1 MQEFEIKIMK
11 FIQLAVAAAGALTMA
26 VNADS
31 TPDDPADYKA
41 TILITGSNRG
51 IGYEFVRRFSER
63 DWRIIATARNPDEA
77 TDLHA
82 LADADPDIIIE
93 QLDVTDHPRIDELA
107 AKYQAQPID
116 ILLLNAAI
124 GPAGIQ
130 TLAKLEFD
138 RARLSYEV
146 NVIGPM
152 KITQAFMEHVQAS
165 QKKQV
170 IAMSSDSGSFVA
182 GSQRPILW
190 HYKASKA
197 ALNMYFHTLAF
208 ETQKRGV
215 TAIMLHPGLVGT
227 NPQLAKFPGAI
238 KTEDS
243 VNQMLQVLDKLTLED
258 NGRFISYQGETMP
271 W

>member
-1 MQEFEIKIMK
+1 MK
-11 FIQLAVAAAGALTMA
+11 FSELALVAAGALAMTA
-26 VNADS
+26 QAE
-31 TPDDPADYKA
+31 TAPANPVDYK
-41 TILITGSNRG
+41 TTVLITGSNRG
-51 IGYEFVRRFSER
+51 IGFEFVRRFSER
-63 DWRIIATARNPDEA
+63 DWRIIATARKPDEA
-77 TDLHA
+77 TNLQA

-107 AKYQAQPID
+107 VKYQAQPID

-152 KITQAFMEHVQAS
+152 KLTQAFMENVKAS

-215 TAIMLHPGLVGT
+215 TAIMLHPGLVAT
-227 NPQLAKFPGAI
+227 NPQLAKFPGVI
-238 KTEDS
+238 QTEDS
-243 VNQMLQVLDKLTLED
+243 VRQMLVVIDKLTLED
-258 NGRFISYQGETMP
+258 NGRFISYEGDTMP

>member
-1 MQEFEIKIMK
+1 MK
-11 FIQLAVAAAGALTMA
+11 FSELALVAAGALAMTA
-26 VNADS
+26 QAET
-31 TPDDPADYKA
+31 TPANPADYK
-41 TILITGSNRG
+41 TTVLITGSNRG
-51 IGYEFVRRFSER
+51 IGFEFVRRFSER
-63 DWRIIATARNPDEA
+63 DWRIIATARKPDEA
-77 TDLHA
+77 TNLQA

-107 AKYQAQPID
+107 VKYQAQPID

-130 TLAKLEFD
+130 TLDKLEFD

-152 KITQAFMEHVQAS
+152 KLTQAFMENVKAS

-208 ETQKRGV
+208 ETQKQGV
-215 TAIMLHPGLVGT
+215 TAIMLHPGLVAT
-227 NPQLAKFPGAI
+227 NPQLAKFPGVI
-238 KTEDS
+238 QTEDS
-243 VNQMLQVLDKLTLED
+243 VRQMLAVIDKLTLKD
-258 NGRFISYQGETMP
+258 NGRFISYEGDTMP

>member
-1 MQEFEIKIMK
+1 MTAQAE
-11 FIQLAVAAAGALTMA
+11 T
-26 VNADS
+26 
-31 TPDDPADYKA
+31 TPANPADYK
-41 TILITGSNRG
+41 TTVLITGSNRG
-51 IGYEFVRRFSER
+51 IGFEFVRRFSER
-63 DWRIIATARNPDEA
+63 DWRIIATARKPDEA
-77 TDLHA
+77 TNLQA

-107 AKYQAQPID
+107 VKYQAQPID

-130 TLAKLEFD
+130 TLDKLEFD

-152 KITQAFMEHVQAS
+152 KLTQAFMENVKAS

-208 ETQKRGV
+208 ETQKQGV
-215 TAIMLHPGLVGT
+215 TAIMLHPGLVAT
-227 NPQLAKFPGAI
+227 NPQLAKFPGVI
-238 KTEDS
+238 QTEDS
-243 VNQMLQVLDKLTLED
+243 VRQMLAVIDKLTLKD
-258 NGRFISYQGETMP
+258 NGRFISYEGDTMP